1 MAEAGVIAPSD
12 PIVID
17 GELHRYK
24 TDGKDKSGWY
34 IFFPDNIVAGSF
46 GDWKSAVELN
56 FCANVGREITA
67 SELED
72 QKRRI
77 ALAREA
83 RATEKARQHKE
94 VAESVGEIWNKAQP
108 ASEKH
113 PYLDRKGIPSHGTK
127 VASDGRLMLPMYNAQ
142 GIIMSLEYI
151 TGAGKKSRHPNG
163 QVKGNFWCIGVPENT
178 GTIYITEGFA
188 NAAVIHEAMNAACF
202 ISYGAFNLPATADF
216 IRSEMPSAS
225 IVIVADNDEAG
236 TGKKFADQAVM
247 KSGVSMVL
255 MPEVGKDA
263 WDYHQSG
270 HDLNALLDPPEVE
283 KKNEWLQSFDD
294 FMTDLKPIRW
304 FVKGILPKSS
314 SIMLFGP
321 SGTGKSFLSI
331 DLMMHIATGRDEWNG
346 RKVRSGRVAY
356 LAGEGHHGVK
366 MRMALWMQEN
376 GRPGDKPRI
385 SVSKSALDLDTEQ
398 GINFVLKELSMLPEP
413 PDLIVIDT
421 LNRFMSGD
429 ENSSQ
434 DGRSLMNKCDRIR
447 LAYPD
452 SSNVFVHHT
461 GVSGDAQ
468 KRGRGSSSILGTLET
483 QICLTPKDDAV
494 EMEMIKTKDTSKSKD
509 KLYFMLKE
517 VGINGLFDEDGDQST
532 SAIVTP
538 VEAPP
543 EKEEVPKLSRADK
556 KKHGY
561 LVEIEAA
568 WNASGRELHDGKPY
582 VGEMM
587 LREFFAKEYEKKND
601 KAMTSQNLTNKMSES
616 DPKRLLGFLLIEGEM
631 RRTLHGYV
639 VCKDEIISKFMLGG
653 PL

>member
-1 MAEAGVIAPSD
+1 MGNLTEILPTEWAAKARKDLAPKPVEEQILLKMAEAGVIAPSD

-24 TDGKDKSGWY
+24 TDGKDKCGWY

-321 SGTGKSFLSI
+321 SGTGNPF
-331 DLMMHIATGRDEWNG
+331 
-346 RKVRSGRVAY
+346 
-356 LAGEGHHGVK
+356 
-366 MRMALWMQEN
+366 
-376 GRPGDKPRI
+376 
-385 SVSKSALDLDTEQ
+385 
-398 GINFVLKELSMLPEP
+398 
-413 PDLIVIDT
+413 
-421 LNRFMSGD
+421 
-429 ENSSQ
+429 
-434 DGRSLMNKCDRIR
+434 
-447 LAYPD
+447 
-452 SSNVFVHHT
+452 
-461 GVSGDAQ
+461 
-468 KRGRGSSSILGTLET
+468 
-483 QICLTPKDDAV
+483 
-494 EMEMIKTKDTSKSKD
+494 
-509 KLYFMLKE
+509 
-517 VGINGLFDEDGDQST
+517 
-532 SAIVTP
+532 
-538 VEAPP
+538 
-543 EKEEVPKLSRADK
+543 SR
-556 KKHGY
+556 
-561 LVEIEAA
+561 
-568 WNASGRELHDGKPY
+568 
-582 VGEMM
+582 
-587 LREFFAKEYEKKND
+587 
-601 KAMTSQNLTNKMSES
+601 
-616 DPKRLLGFLLIEGEM
+616 
-631 RRTLHGYV
+631 
-639 VCKDEIISKFMLGG
+639 
-653 PL
+653 